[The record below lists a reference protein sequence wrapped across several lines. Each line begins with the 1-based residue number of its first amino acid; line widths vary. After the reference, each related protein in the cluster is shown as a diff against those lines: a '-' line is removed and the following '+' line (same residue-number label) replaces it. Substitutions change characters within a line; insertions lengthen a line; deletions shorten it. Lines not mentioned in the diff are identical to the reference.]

1 MTRATTIIPARE
13 FVPPKSLVAVQTAA
27 GVEYYKGGTEPAV
40 APSPNVD
47 TAAGPETVSVLRGG
61 TDDQE
66 VIAGD
71 LPGPGPNSYPVYGFR
86 SPDDAELGRDLPP
99 KRLSPTPAG
108 TTQASIPQSRGARH
122 PSLSRFLRSVPP

>member
-99 KRLSPTPAG
+99 KRLSPPRPEPPRPA
-108 TTQASIPQSRGARH
+108 
-122 PSLSRFLRSVPP
+122 FRSPEAPVIHR